1 VEQTRIKK
9 GPPSSK
15 DKVDQNRDTY
25 IAPIKAAVTYTLVS
39 CTCSFHEIQD
49 NQKKKFPLVHINND
63 EKYMN
68 KWGQKFKK
76 GIHQKLKTVTF
87 KRSQDSITKLCRI
100 GAKLNR

>member
-1 VEQTRIKK
+1 MNQQVEQTRIET

-25 IAPIKAAVTYTLVS
+25 IAPIKAAVTYRLVS
-39 CTCSFHEIQD
+39 CTCSFHEIKRI
-49 NQKKKFPLVHINND
+49 KKKQKILSVHINND

-87 KRSQDSITKLCRI
+87 KRSQDIALLSSVE
-100 GAKLNR
+100 